1 MSKTAYAQIH
11 TARFGKAEEDVA
23 PLTFV
28 KPLTDLCLQSAAL
41 NFKSRPTFAGIPEK
55 FKENLCK
62 LIPTDLP
69 LQVSAPLIESDVYW
83 KRCASDLFQNCLPQE
98 HGHSWK
104 QLFFE
109 RTAEEAIENF
119 DGSQEAMDA
128 LIELLLTSRDFIY
141 KLQIRQF
148 SSHADV
154 SFLFDALPNLYSL
167 NITYG
172 SKNVG
177 MKYERSIFGM
187 KLTDAELLAQQLAK
201 TETLTTLILNENM
214 LDDEKVR
221 RLVVGLR
228 DNITIT
234 HLDLSHNKISDR
246 GTRALCKCLGKD
258 SVISTL
264 ILCDNHIHSE
274 GGKFL
279 GRSLQTNTCLINL
292 NLRLNRFLPCFS
304 FLSPFASCFLSL
316 LPCQTLSPCELL
328 LLSPSLFP
336 FFTLFIPFPISSSY
350 CLSLSCAFPA
360 ALHRCVVD
368 SSSDLERKE
377 DVTSSKG

>member
-292 NLRLNRFLPCFS
+292 NLRLNRLGEKGGCYIFEGLKSNSVRPPLLIHPPPHCTHPSKYSSFRLFLLAVGC
-304 FLSPFASCFLSL
+304 
-316 LPCQTLSPCELL
+316 
-328 LLSPSLFP
+328 
-336 FFTLFIPFPISSSY
+336 
-350 CLSLSCAFPA
+350 SLSS
-360 ALHRCVVD
+360 D
-368 SSSDLERKE
+368 S
-377 DVTSSKG
+377 